1 MKVLFN
7 TYPMAFH
14 TPGGGEIQLQQ
25 YRWHLDQRGVEVTLL
40 DLWNPGFKNH
50 EVVHYFSCMSGSLHF
65 CAFVKSIGMPLVVSP
80 NLWITEETKSNYPFD
95 EIRLIFVM
103 ADRVVCNSNAECDL
117 LARIF
122 NIPREKFFTV
132 YNGIDQDFLRPVD
145 AQLFRDAFGIN
156 ENFVLNVAN
165 VEPRKNQLELIRA
178 MKAHP
183 ELQLV
188 LIGHVRDRAY
198 ADACFSEGG
207 EQLRYIGPLS
217 HESELLRSAYSAC
230 SVFALPSKL
239 ETPGLAALEAF
250 ATGAPVVVTAEGCT
264 REYFGDGAMYVNH
277 DDTAG
282 ISQAIAKGVATPR
295 SFLSTIVASADFTWT
310 RVVDR
315 LVELYKDPAN
325 LPDTEMLLGGF
336 LDIES
341 DGEHRFAWTRQKAT
355 FDCRPGAI
363 SGIWRTESGGTVE
376 VRIDGELVHRYVEVP
391 AHWASFQIVVPEKD
405 DCAFRTITIE
415 VVGGPRPPERG
426 VALRDVQFM
435 EATDP
440 RFKELVVLDEFL
452 QRSAGFYPI
461 ERDPHRWFAW
471 SATRAI
477 VHSRPGH
484 INFLWRSPQGA
495 ATIDVTVAG
504 KLRLVGVPLS
514 EEWSHVN
521 LAIEPADGSATSE
534 VTFVVKRADG
544 ATLSDRALGIAIGG
558 LQFQP
563 WVGPGPTS
571 DAGTVCA

>member
-25 YRWHLDQRGVEVTLL
+25 YRWHLDRRGVNVTLL

-80 NLWITEETKSNYPFD
+80 NLWITEESKSKYPFD

-117 LARIF
+117 LAKIF

-132 YNGIDQDFLRPVD
+132 YNGIDQYFLKPVD
-145 AQLFRDAFGIN
+145 GQLFRDAFGITGK
-156 ENFVLNVAN
+156 FVLNVAN
-165 VEPRKNQLELIRA
+165 VEPRKNQLELVRA

-188 LIGHVRDRAY
+188 LIGHVRDQAY
-198 ADACFSEGG
+198 ADACFAEGG
-207 EQLRYIGPLS
+207 EQLRYIGPVG
-217 HESELLRSAYSAC
+217 HESDLLRSAYSAC
-230 SVFALPSKL
+230 SVFALPSTL

-264 REYFGDGAMYVNH
+264 REYFGDGATYVNH

-282 ISQAIAKGVATPR
+282 IAEAIGKNVDSPR
-295 SFLSTIVASADFTWT
+295 SFLSTIVASADFTWV
-310 RVVDR
+310 RVIDR

-325 LPDTEMLLGGF
+325 LPDSEQLLGGF
-336 LDIES
+336 LDIEA
-341 DGEHRFAWTRQKAT
+341 DGEHRFAWTRQKVT

-363 SGIWRTESGGTVE
+363 SGIWRTEFGGTVE
-376 VRIDGELVHRYVEVP
+376 IRVDGELVRRYTEVP

-405 DCAFRTITIE
+405 DCAFRTVTIE
-415 VVGGPRPPERG
+415 VTGGPRSAERG

-435 EATDP
+435 EATAP
-440 RFKELVVLDEFL
+440 GFKDLVTLDEFL

-461 ERDPHRWFAW
+461 ERDAHRCFAW
-471 SATRAI
+471 TTTRAT
-477 VHSRPGH
+477 VHARPGH
-484 INFLWRSPQGA
+484 LNFVWRTAQGN
-495 ATIDVTVAG
+495 ATIDVIVAG
-504 KLRLVGVPLS
+504 KPALAGVPVS
-514 EEWSHVN
+514 DEWSHVE
-521 LAIEPADGSATSE
+521 LSIEPTDRDETTE
-534 VTFVVKRADG
+534 VIFVVNLPQD
-544 ATLSDRALGIAIGG
+544 TVISDRPLGIALGE

-563 WVGPGPTS
+563 WIGPEPTS